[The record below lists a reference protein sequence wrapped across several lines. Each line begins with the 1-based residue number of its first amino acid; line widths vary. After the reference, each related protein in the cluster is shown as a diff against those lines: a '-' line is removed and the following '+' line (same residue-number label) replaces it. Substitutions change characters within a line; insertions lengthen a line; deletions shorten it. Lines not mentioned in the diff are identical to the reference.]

1 MALKPL
7 EKAQLRRSCDAVC
20 FPFASTI
27 ELGASDTI
35 IGQPRGTRAIEF
47 GISIRSQGYNI
58 FVLGETGTGRIT
70 SIRRFLHEKG
80 GRAPAPSDWVY
91 VHNFAVPHRPRALRF
106 QAGDGSVFKARME
119 ELVVCLRDDIT
130 SAFAAEVYEREV
142 DQLRQRM
149 EVKQD
154 LLLLDTRK
162 KAEALGFGIITTASG
177 LSVAP
182 MVADSIMT
190 QEQYEALTL
199 VEQEALDSTQEALEK
214 ELDNTLSAMRRVQ
227 NEVRQALKALGRRV
241 TEAAVLH
248 HFETLRAQ
256 YATHKEVLLYLS
268 ELHEDVLANVQAF
281 RPKNDDSEV
290 QIDSERR
297 YVVNLFVDNGK
308 TEGAPVIV
316 ESNPTYHSLIGRIEY
331 EAEGGV
337 MTTHFTNLKPGSLH
351 RANGG
356 YLVVEAHDLLAYPLA
371 WEALKRAIK
380 GEEIML
386 QSQNTFDGGNIL
398 AKTLD
403 PEPIPLSIKI
413 IMLGSDYMYHFLYE
427 REEDFNELFKVK
439 ADFDTEMPRDNEHE
453 QQYARFIANLCW
465 EEDLMHFDA
474 TAVSRAV
481 EFGSRLA
488 GDQNKLSTRFGDVA
502 DLVREAGFWA
512 GVNGHAL
519 VSGDDVRRALDER
532 IHRANSVEKE
542 IEEEIERGI
551 LMINTSE
558 AVIGQVNS
566 LSVLDVGDYDFGIP
580 SRITARTFMGE
591 GGVIHIERET
601 DMAGPLHNKGLLTMV
616 GYLGGNYAQSHPLSM
631 SASLTFEQNYS
642 GVDGDSASSAEL
654 CALLSSL
661 SRLPVNQ
668 GIAITGS
675 INQRGEMQPIGGVT
689 EKIEGFFNICRLQG
703 LTGRQGVI
711 IPRSNISNLM
721 LNDDLIAAV
730 EVGDFNIWA
739 IETVEEALELLTGV
753 AAGKPNGDG
762 DYPDDSV
769 HGRVQARLHQFARHK
784 KDHDDDEDDEDEEGE
799 DDDDE
804 GDEEDRVMA

>member
-1 MALKPL
+1 MAKKPL
-7 EKAQLRRSCDAVC
+7 EPAQLRRSCDAVC
-20 FPFASTI
+20 FPFASTV
-27 ELGASDTI
+27 ELSASDTI

-58 FVLGETGTGRIT
+58 YVLGETGTGRIT
-70 SIRRFLHEKG
+70 SIRRFLREKG
-80 GRAPAPSDWVY
+80 SLAPAPSDWVY
-91 VHNFAVPHRPRALRF
+91 VHNFTVPHRPRALRF
-106 QAGDGSVFKARME
+106 PAGEGSVFKGRME
-119 ELVVCLRDDIT
+119 ELVAFLRDDIA
-130 SAFAAEVYEREV
+130 SAFAAEAYEREV

-154 LLLLDTRK
+154 LLLLDARK
-162 KAEALGFGIITTASG
+162 KAEALGFGIIATASG

-182 MVADSIMT
+182 IVADSVMS

-199 VEQEALDSTQEALEK
+199 TEQEALDSTQEALEK
-214 ELDNTLSAMRRVQ
+214 DLDNTLSAMRRVQ
-227 NEVRQALKALGRRV
+227 NEVRQALKALDRRV
-241 TEAAVLH
+241 AEAAVLH
-248 HFETLRAQ
+248 HFESLHAQ
-256 YATHKEVLLYLS
+256 YASHEAVLLYLS
-268 ELHEDVLANVQAF
+268 ELHEDVLANVQSF
-281 RPKNDDSEV
+281 RPKNDEDDL
-290 QIDSERR
+290 QIDSGSR
-297 YVVNLFVDNGK
+297 YVVNLFVDNGR

-316 ESNPTYHSLIGRIEY
+316 EANPTYNSLIGRIEY
-331 EAEGGV
+331 EAEGGI

-356 YLVVEAHDLLAYPLA
+356 YLVVEAQDLMAHPVA

-380 GEEIML
+380 GEEIVL
-386 QSQNTFDGGNIL
+386 QSESTFDGGNIL

-413 IMLGSDYMYHFLYE
+413 IMIGSAYMYHVLYE

-439 ADFDTEMPRDNEHE
+439 ADFDTEMPRDTEHE

-465 EEDLMHFDA
+465 EEDLLHFDA
-474 TAVSRAV
+474 KAVARVV

-512 GVNGHAL
+512 GTNGHSL
-519 VSGDDVRRALDER
+519 VTGVDVRSALKER
-532 IHRANSVEKE
+532 IHRANRVEKE
-542 IEEEIERGI
+542 IEEEIERGV

-558 AVIGQVNS
+558 SVIGQVNG
-566 LSVLDVGDYDFGIP
+566 LSILDVGDYEFGIP

-616 GYLGGNYAQSHPLSM
+616 GYLGGNYAQDHPLSM
-631 SASLTFEQNYS
+631 SASLTFEQNYN
-642 GVDGDSASSAEL
+642 GVEGDSASSAEL
-654 CALLSSL
+654 CALISSL
-661 SRLPVNQ
+661 ANIPVNQ
-668 GIAITGS
+668 GIAVTGS
-675 INQRGEMQPIGGVT
+675 INQRGEIQPIGGVT
-689 EKIEGFFNICRLQG
+689 EKIEGFFNICRMQG
-703 LTGRQGVI
+703 LTGSQGVI
-711 IPRSNISNLM
+711 IPKGNVANLM

-730 EVGDFNIWA
+730 QAGDFNIWA
-739 IETVEEALELLTGV
+739 IETVEEALEILTGIP
-753 AAGKPNGDG
+753 AGKLNGDG

-769 HGRVQARLHQFARHK
+769 HGRVQARLRRFARHK
-784 KDHDDDEDDEDEEGE
+784 KDHDDDEDDDE

-804 GDEEDRVMA
+804 DERVTA